1 MELERDISAQLGDGE
16 NRNIGRILTVLNV
29 LAAAAARG
37 MRLTDVAE
45 ATGMGKS
52 TTHRILTGM
61 AAGGLVE
68 QDLESGRYFVGLKM
82 LAFANAARDRFAFSR
97 LAEPALERLAQQTQ
111 DTVFLVARSGDESVC
126 LDCRAGSFPI
136 KVLTLN
142 VGDRRPLGI
151 GAGSMAMLAGLPDDE
166 VERVLGGQADIRAHY
181 QIDDIHLRS
190 MLAATRRDGYA
201 YNNIHVLPGLESAPG
216 MAGIGVPLRR
226 ADGRPVAAL
235 LITAIT
241 ARLDGPRRDTV
252 VASMQQEATLLEEQ
266 LKPLLGSTGL
276 SERTRSARTAPLVAA
291 SFR

>member
-1 MELERDISAQLGDGE
+1 MELERDITAPVSDGE
-16 NRNIGRILTVLNV
+16 NRNIGRILAVLNV

-151 GAGSMAMLAGLPDDE
+151 GAGSMAMLAGLADDE
-166 VERVLGGQADIRAHY
+166 VERILASQVDIRAHY

-252 VASMQQEATLLEEQ
+252 VASMQQEAALLEEQ

-276 SERTRSARTAPLVAA
+276 SERTRSARTAP
-291 SFR
+291 

>member
-1 MELERDISAQLGDGE
+1 MEPDRDPSPAANDGE
-16 NRNIGRILTVLNV
+16 HRNISRILAVLHA
-29 LAAAAARG
+29 LSEASARG
-37 MRLTDVAE
+37 MRLVDVAE
-45 ATGMGKS
+45 ATAMSKS

-61 AAGGLVE
+61 AGGGLVE
-68 QDLESGRYFVGLKM
+68 QDLETGRFFVGLKM
-82 LAFANAARDRFAFSR
+82 LAWANAARDRFAFAR

-126 LDCRAGSFPI
+126 LDCRAGTFPI

-151 GAGSMAMLAGLPDDE
+151 GAGSMAMLAGLPEDE
-166 VERVLGGQADIRAHY
+166 AERILANQADIRTHY

-190 MLAATRRDGYA
+190 MLAAARRDGYA

-216 MAGIGVPLRR
+216 MAGIGVALRR

-241 ARLDGPRRDTV
+241 SRLDGPRRETV
-252 VASMQQEATLLEEQ
+252 VASMKQEAALLEQQ
-266 LKPLLGSTGL
+266 LQPLLDAPGL
-276 SERTRSARTAPLVAA
+276 SERARSARMAT
-291 SFR
+291 

>member
-1 MELERDISAQLGDGE
+1 MELERDITAPVSDGE
-16 NRNIGRILTVLNV
+16 NRNIGRILAVLNV

-61 AAGGLVE
+61 AAGALVE

-82 LAFANAARDRFAFSR
+82 LAFAHAARDRFAFSR

-151 GAGSMAMLAGLPDDE
+151 GAGSMAMLAGLADDE
-166 VERVLGGQADIRAHY
+166 VERILASQVDIRAHY

-252 VASMQQEATLLEEQ
+252 VASMQQEAALLEEQ

-276 SERTRSARTAPLVAA
+276 SERTRSARTAP
-291 SFR
+291 

>member
-1 MELERDISAQLGDGE
+1 MELEREISAQLGDGE

-166 VERVLGGQADIRAHY
+166 VERILGGQADIRAHY

-216 MAGIGVPLRR
+216 MAGIGVALRR

-252 VASMQQEATLLEEQ
+252 VASMQQEAALLEEQ

-276 SERTRSARTAPLVAA
+276 SERTRSARTAP
-291 SFR
+291 

>member
-1 MELERDISAQLGDGE
+1 MELERDLTSPAQTGE
-16 NRNIGRILTVLNV
+16 GEHRNIGRILGVLNA
-29 LAAAAARG
+29 LAAASSRG
-37 MRLTDVAE
+37 MRLVDVAE

-68 QDLESGRYFVGLKM
+68 QDLETGRFFVGLKL
-82 LAFANAARDRFAFSR
+82 LAWAHAARDRFAFAR

-111 DTVFLVARSGDESVC
+111 DTVFLVARSGDDSVC

-166 VERVLGGQADIRAHY
+166 VERILASQVDIRAHY
-181 QIDDIHLRS
+181 QLDDIHLRS
-190 MLAATRRDGYA
+190 MLAATRRDGHA

-216 MAGIGVPLRR
+216 MAGIGVALRR
-226 ADGRPVAAL
+226 TDGRPVAAL

-241 ARLDGPRRDTV
+241 SRLDGPRRDTV
-252 VASMQQEATLLEEQ
+252 VASMKQEAELLEHELQ
-266 LKPLLGSTGL
+266 PLLDAVPL
-276 SERTRSARTAPLVAA
+276 SERARSGRNAP
-291 SFR
+291 

>member
-1 MELERDISAQLGDGE
+1 MELDRETTAPSGEGE
-16 NRNIGRILTVLNV
+16 NRNIGRIVTVLNV
-29 LAAAAARG
+29 LAGAAARG
-37 MRLTDVAE
+37 MRLIDVAE

-61 AAGGLVE
+61 AAGALVE

-142 VGDRRPLGI
+142 IGDRRPLGI

-166 VERVLGGQADIRAHY
+166 VERILASQADVRAHY

-190 MLAATRRDGYA
+190 MLAATRRDSYA

-241 ARLDGPRRDTV
+241 VRLDGPRRDTV
-252 VASMQQEATLLEEQ
+252 VASMRQEAALLEEQ
-266 LKPLLGSTGL
+266 LKPLLGASGL
-276 SERTRSARTAPLVAA
+276 SDRRA
-291 SFR
+291 SRASP